1 MTKTV
6 SYSAGRRGSDFS
18 VCQLPYPPFSP
29 LVMDIV
35 KTRSRFRQTSS
46 TLSKDFGAHFRLF
59 TEVKRT
65 ESILPLCAARRA
77 MSANDKRRRI
87 CIYIRF

>member
-35 KTRSRFRQTSS
+35 KTLK
-46 TLSKDFGAHFRLF
+46 TL
-59 TEVKRT
+59 E
-65 ESILPLCAARRA
+65 
-77 MSANDKRRRI
+77 RI
-87 CIYIRF
+87 SGYLRK